1 MATKKEVSA
10 VERFNL
16 LYKDSFEKVCRF
28 AGFYVRNR
36 QVAEDIT
43 MDAFLKLFEVMKQEV
58 VENGQALLVTMVK
71 HRALD
76 YLRSQMRREDLEGDW
91 MEWKQRELE
100 IRVANLEGCD
110 PSQLFSEEIRK
121 MVADTLRLLPEQTR
135 RVFVMS
141 RMEHK
146 SGPEI
151 AQALGLS
158 LKGVEYHMSK
168 ALKELR
174 VALKDYLPLLAWLGW
189 LEEL

>member
-76 YLRSQMRREDLEGDW
+76 YLRSQMRREDSEGDW

-146 SGPEI
+146 SGLEI

>member
-1 MATKKEVSA
+1 
-10 VERFNL
+10 
-16 LYKDSFEKVCRF
+16 
-28 AGFYVRNR
+28 
-36 QVAEDIT
+36 
-43 MDAFLKLFEVMKQEV
+43 
-58 VENGQALLVTMVK
+58 
-71 HRALD
+71 
-76 YLRSQMRREDLEGDW
+76 
-91 MEWKQRELE
+91 
-100 IRVANLEGCD
+100 
-110 PSQLFSEEIRK
+110 

-146 SGPEI
+146 SGLEI

-189 LEEL
+189 LY

>member
-58 VENGQALLVTMVK
+58 VENEQALLVTMVK

-76 YLRSQMRREDLEGDW
+76 YLR
-91 MEWKQRELE
+91 
-100 IRVANLEGCD
+100 
-110 PSQLFSEEIRK
+110 
-121 MVADTLRLLPEQTR
+121 
-135 RVFVMS
+135 
-141 RMEHK
+141 
-146 SGPEI
+146 
-151 AQALGLS
+151 LS
-158 LKGVEYHMSK
+158 LIHI
-168 ALKELR
+168 
-174 VALKDYLPLLAWLGW
+174 
-189 LEEL
+189 